1 MFHRQVGSSD
11 EQQMQPAYI
20 VRSRTNQRENNED
33 SFQIL
38 ALMPGIGRSPITVL
52 AVADGMGGH
61 AHGEEVSRE
70 ALRKLSLA
78 LFEQL
83 TIEPSLNNLEEAP
96 PLNVQR
102 LSQVMLSAL
111 EQANAHVKR
120 MVEANQWGKAGS
132 TIVVAA
138 ILDNLA
144 VVVNLGDSPMFHY
157 QASKKRMV
165 KVTEDHSVA
174 GVLLRAEMITT
185 EMARYHEGRNRLE
198 YYLGCPSLP
207 PEPPVQQV
215 LLAAGDLLLLCTDG
229 VSGSISE
236 EQIKE
241 ILAESG
247 SNLKRIAEQ
256 LLTTSQ
262 KAGETDNQTLI
273 LWQHH
278 SKTGVAGDT
287 IVQSMD
293 TVVQ

>member
-1 MFHRQVGSSD
+1 
-11 EQQMQPAYI
+11 MQPTYI
-20 VRSRTNQRENNED
+20 VRSTTNQRENNED

-38 ALMPGIGRSPITVL
+38 ALMPGIERSPITIL

-61 AHGEEVSRE
+61 AHGAEVSRE

-83 TIEPSLNNLEEAP
+83 IVEPSLNNLQAIP
-96 PLNVQR
+96 PPNAQS
-102 LSQVMLSAL
+102 LSQVMFSAL
-111 EQANAHVKR
+111 EQANAYVKR
-120 MVEANQWGKAGS
+120 MVKANQWGKAGS

-157 QASKKRMV
+157 QVTQRQLV
-165 KVTEDHSVA
+165 KITEDHSVA

-198 YYLGCPSLP
+198 YYLGCPHLP

-215 LLAAGDLLLLCTDG
+215 ALAAGDLLLLCTDG
-229 VSGSISE
+229 ISGSVSE

-247 SNLKRIAEQ
+247 SNLEKKAEQ
-256 LLTTSQ
+256 LLTVSQ
-262 KAGETDNQTLI
+262 EAGETDNQTLI
-273 LWQHH
+273 LWQHL
-278 SKTGVAGDT
+278 SRW
-287 IVQSMD
+287 
-293 TVVQ
+293 